1 MDYRFA
7 VIAVLLALS
16 GSVHAGYAQL
26 IPPDGWTNGSTG
38 GNSVGTLRYGKEAA
52 NAGQW
57 TGRTV
62 VTDSTL
68 NVGGRAVKV
77 PAALRLASNAPRFAA
92 GVLFG
97 NPLLRLGLWGAAF
110 LAGEFVWDELTQS
123 WRKIQ
128 EGSLPEGGKLWI
140 ASLLA
145 ERPPWNVWYPTKN
158 EACSAVVD
166 FRNSSQDVGSGTYN
180 FYELV
185 SVQQDGCHLKHKFY
199 MNGTYQWEIVDAPDP
214 LLSKDASGSACPAG
228 WTETPAGCLSPAV
241 TQPEFVDEVGNN
253 LMPDKLPQEWPEL
266 PWPFELPKINPGP
279 SPDFNPRPFFVP
291 QGDPVPNPNYDP
303 NAEPSP
309 ENQPYVRPGLNVKPA
324 NNDKNPWNVDI
335 QPVDKPSPDDV
346 SNPDPDMNPD
356 PQGDKDKKPQ
366 DVGLCDM
373 YPDIVACAKLGQVS
387 EVPVKN
393 RTVPLSIQREE
404 GFGPS
409 EGSCP
414 APSDFVIM
422 GRSMSF
428 RWDLFCEFATG
439 IRPVV
444 VGMAYLLAVLAFFGL
459 SRKGS

>member
-7 VIAVLLALS
+7 VIAVFLALS
-16 GSVHAGYAQL
+16 GSVHAGYTQL
-26 IPPDGWTNGSTG
+26 TPPDGWTNGSTG

-52 NAGQW
+52 NVGQW

-62 VTDSTL
+62 VTDSSL

-110 LAGEFVWDELTQS
+110 LAAEFIWDEASQT
-123 WRKIQ
+123 WRKVQ
-128 EGSLPEGGKLWI
+128 DAQLPVDGRYWQSSYGSGSLPWRN
-140 ASLLA
+140 S
-145 ERPPWNVWYPTKN
+145 PD
-158 EACSAVVD
+158 EACVDGIDFYNANSATQRYT
-166 FRNSSQDVGSGTYN
+166 FTRSSGTGQNRDCWGNREALISGEWKDFGESILGY
-180 FYELV
+180 
-185 SVQQDGCHLKHKFY
+185 
-199 MNGTYQWEIVDAPDP
+199 AR
-214 LLSKDASGSACPAG
+214 SKVATGEACPAG

-309 ENQPYVRPGLNVKPA
+309 ENLPYVRPGLNVKPA

-414 APSDFVIM
+414 APSEFVIM